1 MDHRRDGSVTW
12 PVVLGWASV
21 LGATVLVSAWGSPGA
36 ASLVALVGAP
46 AAAWLT
52 HRLVRG
58 GDGRGLGFARQ
69 AVPELTTTAHS
80 LSELA
85 DQITVS
91 AHRQAS
97 RVGAVAAATEQMAAS
112 AEETARHAE
121 RAAGSATETYTSA
134 EMGWSRAREAIA
146 TIRRTA
152 ESVEKSAVTV
162 EKLEDAQQQ
171 VRGVVALIR
180 EVTFQ
185 TNLLALNAAIEAA
198 RAGHA
203 GAGFAVVA
211 GEVRSLAH
219 RTERATAD
227 IAAMVAG
234 IESQIA
240 AAVTTMRAVVH
251 EVEGGARLVAGAGD
265 NFAQIREHVA
275 EVRAMIA
282 EIAQAAAQQS
292 SGTTNVART
301 MDAIAG
307 STTETAAD
315 AQRVAQ
321 ASQSLWV
328 LSDEMRDSLD
338 AREGGV
344 RRAGRAW
351 VLRMCT
357 ILEPDSPPGQTLAR
371 MADRIEAASGGR
383 LRVERQLGARGVGE
397 RDVIAR
403 LRRGDLA
410 FSAVTTG
417 VASNY
422 LPELQVLDLPYA
434 FDERA
439 QAYRVLDGPLG
450 RRLLDGFRRFHLV
463 GLGYL
468 EHGARHFTNARH
480 PIRRPED
487 LRGLVVRVMESS
499 LFKALCHALGATPKA
514 VPVTGLREALQT
526 GAVDAQEN
534 PIVNIYQREIHRYH
548 RHLTLDAHTHGA
560 MVLLGSQAILDALP
574 ADLRA
579 VVEAAAREVI
589 PRNRDLSER
598 TDAATVAT
606 FIREGV
612 QVVQLSAEEREA
624 FRRATRPVWEQFRS
638 VIGDGTLQEF
648 ERELARWG
656 APIPRATA
664 PATVTAA
671 GRSRR

>member
-1 MDHRRDGSVTW
+1 MDHRRDGIVTW
-12 PVVLGWASV
+12 PGVLGWVSL
-21 LGATVLVSAWGSPGA
+21 LGGTVLTSAWAGPGT

-46 AAAWLT
+46 AAVWLT
-52 HRLVRG
+52 WRLGRG
-58 GDGRGLGFARQ
+58 GDGRGLTFVRQ
-69 AVPELTTTAHS
+69 AVPELTSTAHS

-85 DQITVS
+85 EQITVS

-97 RVGAVAAATEQMAAS
+97 RVGAVAAATEEIAAS

-121 RAAGSATETYTSA
+121 RAAGSANETYASA
-134 EMGWSRAREAIA
+134 ETGWSQAREAIA

-152 ESVEKSAVTV
+152 EAVEKSTLTV
-162 EKLEDAQQQ
+162 EKLEEAQQQ
-171 VRGVVALIR
+171 VRAVVGLIR

-198 RAGHA
+198 RAGPA

-219 RTERATAD
+219 RTERATAE
-227 IAAMVAG
+227 IATMVGG
-234 IESQIA
+234 IEAQIA
-240 AAVTTMRAVVH
+240 AAVTTMRAVAH
-251 EVEGGARLVAGAGD
+251 EVEGGARLVAGAED
-265 NFAQIREHVA
+265 NFAQIRAHVA

-307 STTETAAD
+307 STTQTAAD

-321 ASQSLWV
+321 ASQGLWV
-328 LSDEMRDSLD
+328 LSDEMRDSLG
-338 AREGGV
+338 AREGGA
-344 RRAGRAW
+344 RRAGRVW
-351 VLRMCT
+351 VLPMCT
-357 ILEPDSPPGQTLAR
+357 ILDPQSPPGQALSR

-383 LRVERQLGARGVGE
+383 LRVQRQLGARDLGE
-397 RDVIAR
+397 RDVVTR
-403 LRRGDLA
+403 LRRGELA

-450 RRLLDGFRRFHLV
+450 RRLLDGFGRLHLV

-468 EHGARHFTNARH
+468 EHGNRHFTNARH
-480 PIRRPED
+480 PIRQPED

-499 LFKALCHALGATPKA
+499 LFKALCHALGATPKVVA
-514 VPVTGLREALQT
+514 VTGLREAIRT

-534 PIVNIYQREIHRYH
+534 PLVNIYQKEIHRLH

-560 MVLLGSQAILDALP
+560 MVLLGSQVVFDALP

-579 VVEAAAREVI
+579 VVEAAARETV
-589 PRNRDLSER
+589 PWNRELCER
-598 TDAATVAT
+598 TDAGMVET
-606 FIREGV
+606 FVREGV
-612 QVVQLSAEEREA
+612 QVVRLSAAEREA
-624 FRRATRPVWEQFRS
+624 FRRVTRPVWEQFRS
-638 VIGDGTLQEF
+638 VIGDATLREL
-648 ERELARWG
+648 ERELARWA
-656 APIPRATA
+656 APGRRATA
-664 PATVTAA
+664 PEAVTAT
-671 GRSRR
+671 R